1 MRAQIIQAL
10 RWIAVLPGAIIGFVL
25 AQLAVIVGSLF
36 MPMPDFLAQLWSA
49 WVCLIAFILAG
60 VYIAPKFK
68 FVVALIL
75 TALMTA
81 MMSIT
86 IFLVLLSGH
95 VPGNANK
102 WSFLFTCIAGLVAP
116 IWLCAKLHGDE
127 EGLLSE

>member
-49 WVCLIAFILAG
+49 WVCPIAFVLAG

-68 FVVALIL
+68 FVVARIPTTLI
-75 TALMTA
+75 TGLMFVTVFWVFA
-81 MMSIT
+81 
-86 IFLVLLSGH
+86 SGH
-95 VPGNANK
+95 VPGDLNN
-102 WSFLFTCIAGLVAP
+102 WWFLFTCIAGTVA
-116 IWLCAKLHGDE
+116 
-127 EGLLSE
+127 

>member
-1 MRAQIIQAL
+1 MKAQIIQAL

-36 MPMPDFLAQLWSA
+36 MPDFLAQLWSA
-49 WVCLIAFILAG
+49 WVCPIAFILAG
-60 VYIAPKFK
+60 VYIAPRFK

-86 IFLVLLSGH
+86 IFLVLSSGH

-102 WSFLFTCIAGLVAP
+102 WWFLFT
-116 IWLCAKLHGDE
+116 
-127 EGLLSE
+127 